1 MPGLD
6 TFFHYFNLTL
16 EVFFLDVLLSGDN
29 AVVIAL
35 ACRALPPA
43 QKRRALFI
51 GTGCAIALRIILTV
65 VASLLL
71 SMTALKLVGGVT
83 LVVIAIKL
91 ILGEGEEA
99 SSAASTAGQNASLWA
114 AIRTIMVADV
124 VMSVD
129 NVLGLAAVTQGSLLF
144 LVLGL
149 LLSVPLLMFGS
160 LFVGVLLQRYPLLI
174 QAGGALLGWVA
185 GDMAMT
191 DPLLAD
197 WVNQQAPALT
207 VVMPILV
214 TVFVLVESRILQE
227 AQRVVRPPERMT
239 SMVIATARPLAS
251 VPAIGVSAPVS
262 APRQGT
268 HWLREWARNR
278 MKPVWVVMQE
288 HFLGHRRPTASEL
301 VGDGPTSPGE
311 EPPGQRTLSSL
322 LAVHAPRLG
331 IVLSIALVWLLLSY
345 MPAVWMPKPVE
356 LDRYYCPK
364 AYTFVFYRHGGNTVR
379 MLSPFGSITGFMRSD
394 KIDWGDYPVASKT
407 LGFLP
412 PLSIQYRDTQG
423 VRLEGGLYAG
433 IDCLAQPVTPPLGQ

>member
-43 QKRRALFI
+43 QMRRALFV
-51 GTGCAIALRIILTV
+51 GTGCAIALRVILTA

-71 SMTALKLVGGVT
+71 SMPMLKLVGGVT

-91 ILGEGEEA
+91 ILGEGEDPP
-99 SSAASTAGQNASLWA
+99 SAASTAGQNASLWS
-114 AIRTIMVADV
+114 AIGTIMVADV

-129 NVLGLAAVTQGSLLF
+129 NVLGLAAVTQGSFLF

-185 GDMAMT
+185 GDLAMT
-191 DPLLAD
+191 DPLLVD

-227 AQRVVRPPERMT
+227 AQRVLRRPPHRT
-239 SMVIATARPLAS
+239 TRAIATARPPAS
-251 VPAIGVSAPVS
+251 VPAIGASAPVS
-262 APRQGT
+262 APRPGAQGF
-268 HWLREWARNR
+268 WEWAKNR
-278 MKPVWVVMQE
+278 VKPVRVVLQE
-288 HFLGHRRPTASEL
+288 HLPGHRHPTASVLSPVQESQ
-301 VGDGPTSPGE
+301 GP
-311 EPPGQRTLSSL
+311 RTLAAL

-331 IVLSIALVWLLLSY
+331 IVLSIALIWILLSY
-345 MPAVWMPKPVE
+345 VPAVWMPKPVE
-356 LDRYYCPK
+356 LNRYYCQK
-364 AYTFVFYRHGGNTVR
+364 AYTFIFYRHGGTTVR
-379 MLSPFGSITGFMRSD
+379 MLSPFGSITGYMRSD

-412 PLSIQYRDTQG
+412 PLSIQYQDTQG